1 MAWRECARGRRP
13 RGAGE
18 PRSWGRRVQAPR
30 APGGRLHDRS
40 LWDPSP
46 QSRQEVDSMTAAC
59 GTRAPRAARRWTPL
73 LQPVGPEPSEP
84 PGGRPRDR
92 SLWDPSPQSLQEEDS
107 MTAACVTRPDSDLND
122 QMINALL
129 FSPSAWPAQ
138 NPPLRVQQQT

>member
-1 MAWRECARGRRP
+1 MTWCECARGRRP

-46 QSRQEVDSMTAAC
+46 QSRQE
-59 GTRAPRAARRWTPL
+59 
-73 LQPVGPEPSEP
+73 
-84 PGGRPRDR
+84 
-92 SLWDPSPQSLQEEDS
+92 EDS